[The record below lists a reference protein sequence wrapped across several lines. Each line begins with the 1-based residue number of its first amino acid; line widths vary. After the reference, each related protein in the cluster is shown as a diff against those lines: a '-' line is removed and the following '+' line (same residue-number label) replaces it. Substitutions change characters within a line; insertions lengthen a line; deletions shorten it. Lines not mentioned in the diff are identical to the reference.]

1 MLDRIASERGLPE
14 AIVVDNGPE
23 FRGWALAAWSAE
35 RGVRFEFIQ
44 PGKPMQNAYGESFN
58 GRLRDECL
66 NANWFTSERCT
77 AKIEIWMQDYNQQ
90 VRIVDVDVSAGMR
103 SEAAEGESLVPAAL
117 YYLSSCPH
125 LRSYPCELCGRQ
137 FVWIKTDFG

>member
-14 AIVVDNGPE
+14 AIVVDNGVSRLGPGDLE
-23 FRGWALAAWSAE
+23 CRTWCE
-35 RGVRFEFIQ
+35 FEFIQ